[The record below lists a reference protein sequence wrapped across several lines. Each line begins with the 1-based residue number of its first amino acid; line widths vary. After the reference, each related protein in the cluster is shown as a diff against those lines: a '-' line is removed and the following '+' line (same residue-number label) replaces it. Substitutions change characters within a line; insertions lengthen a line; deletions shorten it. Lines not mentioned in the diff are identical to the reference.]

1 MIELSFYWSLCISQ
15 FFDVKRK
22 DFWQMFIHHV
32 TTIAL
37 MAFSWTCNLTRIG
50 TLVLAVHDCADI
62 FLEAGKMCKYTNFQ
76 KTCDFLFVCFTL
88 TWILTRLGVYPT
100 HILYST
106 TIEAPQLVQM
116 FPAYYIFNVLL
127 STLLI
132 LHVIWTYYIL
142 KIVYQV
148 VMSGAVEGDVRS
160 DSSDADNAIND
171 SSDNEKDKND

>member
-1 MIELSFYWSLCISQ
+1 
-15 FFDVKRK
+15 
-22 DFWQMFIHHV
+22 
-32 TTIAL
+32 
-37 MAFSWTCNLTRIG
+37 
-50 TLVLAVHDCADI
+50 
-62 FLEAGKMCKYTNFQ
+62 
-76 KTCDFLFVCFTL
+76 
-88 TWILTRLGVYPT
+88 
-100 HILYST
+100 
-106 TIEAPQLVQM
+106 M